1 MLWSIAKLVTFVTIF
16 LMRNPENLESPNPS
30 ERRPRSNVMRLARAL
45 GATAI
50 WGAGAIVTDTFA
62 TH

>member
-1 MLWSIAKLVTFVTIF
+1 
-16 LMRNPENLESPNPS
+16 MRNPENLESPNPS